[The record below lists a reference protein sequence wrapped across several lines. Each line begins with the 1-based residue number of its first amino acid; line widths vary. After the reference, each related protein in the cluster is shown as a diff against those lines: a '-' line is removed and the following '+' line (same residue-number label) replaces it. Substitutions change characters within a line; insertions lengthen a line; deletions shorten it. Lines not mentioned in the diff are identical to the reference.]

1 MTLLGTVLH
10 PAPEHLRTLL
20 KTGPSSQAVAALLPG
35 GAQRLTVER
44 VHFPGAKPVQLQ
56 IRAHDDAGHSQVLLG
71 EWVGAQAEDLALAE
85 AARLAKPRRGQS
97 AMQPAVVADLT
108 NGLVLRRPGFDA
120 KLPGLRLLHDP
131 AFAAERLGAQTSVS
145 LVAHRLG
152 KRAVLRITGPYGV
165 RFARLR
171 PVTSSSGQAAY
182 DRHFALWTALQGN
195 AALTIPRPMGF
206 DAELGMALFER
217 LPGVPPVFDGLA
229 GFAACQSVMRG
240 IAAMQSLATEAEQH
254 STCDELEILDVWA
267 GRLVQ
272 VFPDMSDRVQP
283 LLQCLR
289 DDLTAMAPVTPALCH
304 RDLHEGQVLLDVG
317 RTGLLDFD
325 TLRLGDPCLDLGN
338 LQAHLILATL
348 RDGIPRRAF
357 VTALENA
364 SAHRLARVALLR
376 RAALLRL
383 AMIYAFSAEP
393 KAVILGLLAEA
404 A

>member
-1 MTLLGTVLH
+1 MTLLGNVLH
-10 PAPEHLRTLL
+10 PAPEHLCTLL

-35 GAQRLTVER
+35 GPQRLTVER

-56 IRAHDDAGHSQVLLG
+56 IRAHDGAGHSQVLLG
-71 EWVGAQAEDLALAE
+71 EWVGAQAADLALIE
-85 AARLAKPRRGQS
+85 AARLAKPRRRQS
-97 AMQPAVVADLT
+97 TIEPSVVADPA

-131 AFAAERLGAQTSVS
+131 AFALKRLGAQASVS

-152 KRAVLRITGPYGV
+152 KRAVLRITGPDGV

-171 PVTSSSGQAAY
+171 PITSNSGQVAY
-182 DRHFALWTALQGN
+182 DRHLALWTALQGN
-195 AALTIPRPMGF
+195 DVLVIPRPAGF
-206 DAELGMALFER
+206 DAELGVALFEA
-217 LPGVPPVFDGLA
+217 LPGLPPIFDGLA
-229 GFAACQSVMRG
+229 GFAACRSVMRG
-240 IAAMQSLATEAEQH
+240 IAAMQSLATEAEAY
-254 STCDELEILDVWA
+254 STADEMEILDVWA
-267 GRLVQ
+267 GRLAQ
-272 VFPDMSDRVQP
+272 VFPDLADRVQP

-304 RDLHEGQVLLDVG
+304 RDLHEGQVLLDQS

-348 RDGIPRRAF
+348 RDGLPRRAF

-364 SAHRLARVALLR
+364 SAQPLARVALWR

-393 KAVILGLLAEA
+393 KSVILGLLAEA